1 MEAETLDF
9 IKKKEHAIK
18 LKNINARLKALKIY
32 NYAKEFSDIDTDLL
46 YKVKNSRAY
55 SFEVLDAMD
64 KRLTII
70 ENFVAESKV
79 VKK

>member
-1 MEAETLDF
+1 MEAESLNIIQRT
-9 IKKKEHAIK
+9 EHAIK
-18 LKNINARLKALKIY
+18 LNSINNRLKALNIY
-32 NYAKEFSDIDTDLL
+32 NYAKEFSDIDVELL

-70 ENFVAESKV
+70 ENFIAENNIV
-79 VKK
+79 NE